1 MVFLPRTWIEGHPAP
16 RFTSHHAHILQIV
29 LLFLLVGGWAV
40 VSDEWIAATGV
51 RSFATFAFLILMAL
65 LFYVLGRAYG
75 AAQKELMYVY
85 MVPSLFFV
93 TAVFLF
99 FATTAGAL
107 RLEELMTGDPLTS
120 SVGPSIFLGSL
131 ALGVFGLSFFQLGT
145 GKLHP
150 TEVILT
156 LFLLAWTALILFY
169 PFSSGF
175 MRLTEVLSP
184 FLLALFVM
192 IGYFRREN
200 WFMAYALFFTSLLIG
215 VKFLE

>member
-1 MVFLPRTWIEGHPAP
+1 MVFLPRTWINDGPAP
-16 RFTSHHAHILQIV
+16 RFTARHAQILQIV
-29 LLFLLVGGWAV
+29 LLFLLVGGWSV
-40 VSDEWIAATGV
+40 ISDDWITASGV
-51 RSFATFAFLILMAL
+51 RSFATFAFLILMSL
-65 LFYVLGRAYG
+65 LFYTLGRAYG

-85 MVPSLFFV
+85 AVPSLFFL

-107 RLEELMTGDPLTS
+107 RLDELMAGEPLTS
-120 SVGPSIFLGSL
+120 SIGPSIFLGAL

-145 GKLHP
+145 GKLHS

-156 LFLLAWTALILFY
+156 LFLLAWTALLLMY
-169 PFSSGF
+169 PSSPGF
-175 MRLTEVLSP
+175 MRLNEMLSP
-184 FLLALFVM
+184 FLLALFVL

-200 WFMAYALFFTSLLIG
+200 WLIAYALFFTSLLIG

>member
-1 MVFLPRTWIEGHPAP
+1 MVFLPRTWIEGRPAP
-16 RFTSHHAHILQIV
+16 RFTALHAQILQIV

-40 VSDEWIAATGV
+40 VSDEWITATGV

-65 LFYVLGRAYG
+65 LFYTLGRAYG
-75 AAQKELMYVY
+75 IAQKELMYVY
-85 MVPSLFFV
+85 AVPSLFFI

-107 RLEELMTGDPLTS
+107 RLEELMAGEPLAS

-150 TEVILT
+150 TEVVLA
-156 LFLLAWTALILFY
+156 LFLLVWTALILFY
-169 PFSSGF
+169 PPSLGF

-184 FLLALFVM
+184 FLLALFVL
-192 IGYFRREN
+192 IGYFRRES
-200 WFMAYALFFTSLLIG
+200 WLMAYALFFTSLLIG